1 MDPSTGTNRF
11 QTRRVITISAGH
23 ALHDTYTTFLP
34 PLLPAFIEKFLLSK
48 TEAGLL
54 YMFMQAPS
62 IFQPVMG
69 HLADRLN
76 LRYFVILGPA
86 VSALAMSL
94 LGVASGYGALA
105 ALLVIAGFSSAGF
118 HSVAPVMAG
127 TLSGKSLGRGMGFWM
142 LGGEL
147 GRTLGP
153 VVVVSAVGIVTIRGL
168 PWLAIGGIATS
179 LILYALLADA
189 PVRPSRIGSGLPWKE
204 ALRMMRPIMLPLTGI
219 IAVRAFMLS
228 ALITY
233 LPTYLTEGGS
243 GFWLAGASLSVYEA
257 AGVAGAL
264 CGGWI
269 SDKVG
274 RKIVLLVS
282 MMTAPLFLFL
292 FLSAGGWVR
301 FLLLLLLGFSAL
313 SIAPVIMALV
323 QESFPDNR
331 AFANGIYMF
340 LSFGIRS
347 ITVVGMG
354 ALGDIW
360 GLSTAFT
367 ISAVVMLAGIPLIF
381 ILPLQKNA
389 TQYDVR

>member
-1 MDPSTGTNRF
+1 MRTEAFKDRF
-11 QTRRVITISAGH
+11 QTGRVITISAGH

-48 TEAGLL
+48 TEAGIL
-54 YMFMQAPS
+54 YMFLQIPS
-62 IFQPVMG
+62 VFQPVMG
-69 HLADRLN
+69 HLADRMN
-76 LRYFVILGPA
+76 LRWFVILGPA
-86 VSALAMSL
+86 LSAIAMSL
-94 LGVASGYGALA
+94 LGVATGYGALA
-105 ALLVIAGFSSAGF
+105 ALLLIAGFSAAAF

-127 TLSGKSLGRGMGFWM
+127 TLSGRSLGRGMGFWM

-153 VVVVSAVGIVTIRGL
+153 IVAVSAVGVVTLEGL
-168 PWLAIGGIATS
+168 PWLSIGGVATS
-179 LILYALLADA
+179 LVLYAYIGKA
-189 PVRPSRIGSGLPWKE
+189 PVRPRRIGPGLPWKS
-204 ALRMMRPIMLPLTGI
+204 ALRMMRPVMLPLTGI

-233 LPTYLTEGGS
+233 LPTYMTEGGS
-243 GFWLAGASLSVYEA
+243 GLWLAGASLSLYEA
-257 AGVAGAL
+257 AGVAGAF

-269 SDKVG
+269 SDKAG

-282 MMTAPLFLFL
+282 MVAAPLFLLL
-292 FLSAGGWVR
+292 FLASGGWLR
-301 FLLLLLLGFSAL
+301 FPLLLLLGFSAL

-347 ITVVGMG
+347 VTVVGMG
-354 ALGDIW
+354 AFGDLW
-360 GLSTAFT
+360 GLATAFT
-367 ISAVVMLAGIPLIF
+367 ISAVVMLAGIPLVMA
-381 ILPLQKNA
+381 LPDGRPENPESP
-389 TQYDVR
+389 